1 MSQMALDA
9 LAGAQ
14 AALDLALDG
23 TDTFAIDK
31 ACERFRTA
39 IFDVRA
45 VGAWRAEPALAR
57 SAAEMLARVEL
68 AQQRVKNL
76 TRDTRERLAALEA
89 SRGPM
94 RMRLYDRHGSAS
106 R

>member
-1 MSQMALDA
+1 MSKAVLERFT
-9 LAGAQ
+9 GAQ

-23 TDTFAIDK
+23 TDTRAIEA
-31 ACERFRTA
+31 ACEQFRAAIFEVRAAGAWHMQPELARTA
-39 IFDVRA
+39 AD
-45 VGAWRAEPALAR
+45 
-57 SAAEMLARVEL
+57 MLGRVEL

-89 SRGPM
+89 ARG
-94 RMRLYDRHGSAS
+94 RVGLRLYDRRGSAA

>member
-1 MSQMALDA
+1 VTQAALDA
-9 LAGAQ
+9 LTGAQ

-23 TDTFAIDK
+23 SDAGAIDS
-31 ACERFRTA
+31 ACERFRAA

-45 VGAWRAEPALAR
+45 IGAWRAHPELAR
-57 SAAEMLARVEL
+57 SAADMLGRVEL

-76 TRDTRERLAALEA
+76 TRETRERLAAIEA
-89 SRGPM
+89 ARGNIGL
-94 RMRLYDRHGSAS
+94 RLYNRGGVTA

>member
-1 MSQMALDA
+1 MSEAALNA
-9 LAGAQ
+9 FAGAL

-23 TDTFAIDK
+23 TDTRAIDA
-31 ACERFRTA
+31 ACERFRAA

-45 VGAWRAEPALAR
+45 TGAWRTRPELAR
-57 SAAEMLARVEL
+57 CAADMLGRVEL

-89 SRGPM
+89 ARG
-94 RMRLYDRHGSAS
+94 RVGLHLYDRRGSAA

>member
-1 MSQMALDA
+1 MSQSALEA
-9 LAGAQ
+9 LAQAQ
-14 AALDLALDG
+14 AALDLALDS
-23 TDTFAIDK
+23 TDTRLIELS
-31 ACERFRTA
+31 CERFRSA

-45 VGAWRAEPALAR
+45 VGAWRDRPELAR
-57 SAAEMLARVEL
+57 SAAEILGRVEL

-89 SRGPM
+89 ARGQM
-94 RMRLYDRHGSAS
+94 ALRLYDRRGSAA

>member
-1 MSQMALDA
+1 MSEVALDA
-9 LAGAQ
+9 FTGAQ

-23 TDTFAIDK
+23 TDIRAIDA

-45 VGAWRAEPALAR
+45 AGAWRTQPQLAR
-57 SAAEMLARVEL
+57 TAADMLGRVEL

-89 SRGPM
+89 ARG
-94 RMRLYDRHGSAS
+94 RVGLHLYNRSGSAA

>member
-1 MSQMALDA
+1 VTEAALQA
-9 LAGAQ
+9 FAAAQ

-23 TDTFAIDK
+23 TDSRAIET
-31 ACERFRTA
+31 ACEKFRRA

-45 VGAWRAEPALAR
+45 VGAWHAQRDLAQT
-57 SAAEMLARVEL
+57 AADMLGRVEL

-89 SRGPM
+89 ARG
-94 RMRLYDRHGSAS
+94 RIGLHLYDRRGSAAQ
-106 R
+106 